1 MVVLLFDK
9 CTNIS
14 CSDEYL
20 FYIALIEALELQAIR
35 CLDPLAKSF
44 AHRPR
49 VVYGQS
55 IEGRDNKM
63 GVG

>member
-1 MVVLLFDK
+1 MVVLLFYK

-35 CLDPLAKSF
+35 CLDAKSF

-49 VVYGQS
+49 VGYGQS